1 MRLGHGVTRLRLMWS
16 LLPLLLLAPAL
27 CAAQGKAASTGN
39 APAAAAAGAAAPQSG
54 ATGATGAAA
63 ATLPLQPAGEIA
75 LLLPLKSADFQAAAD
90 TLRLGFMTARE
101 RDGDKISVTIRAT
114 DASGENIM
122 LEYDAAVRAGAKV
135 VVGPLTRSGVAALA
149 ASGRV
154 NVPTL
159 ALNYPEPQA
168 NMPEKLYGFG
178 LSIELEARQVALQ
191 AWIDGIKDVL
201 AVTAASPLARRASLA
216 FSESFRA
223 LGGVISESL
232 EFTPASELAQLKL
245 IVTNSGADGIFLAA
259 DVEQARQVRP
269 FLSAALPTYATSLV
283 YSGRNDAL
291 ANVDLNG
298 IRFVEMPWLVQ
309 PDHPAV
315 MSYPRFDSIAPELQ
329 RFYALGVDAFRLASE
344 LVRKRS
350 GITLDGVTGKLTLLR
365 GTVEREAVAAQFRD
379 GAAIALSPS
388 R

>member
-1 MRLGHGVTRLRLMWS
+1 MLV
-16 LLPLLLLAPAL
+16 
-27 CAAQGKAASTGN
+27 
-39 APAAAAAGAAAPQSG
+39 
-54 ATGATGAAA
+54 
-63 ATLPLQPAGEIA
+63 QPAGEIA

-90 TLRLGFMTARE
+90 ALRLGFMTARE

-159 ALNYPEPQA
+159 ALHYPEPQA

-201 AVTAASPLARRASLA
+201 AVTASSPLARRANLA

-223 LGGVISESL
+223 LGGNITESL

-245 IVTNSGADGIFLAA
+245 IVTQSGADGIFLAA

-291 ANVDLNG
+291 ANLDLNG

-350 GITLDGVTGKLTLLR
+350 GITLDGVTGKLALLR

>member
-1 MRLGHGVTRLRLMWS
+1 MLS

-39 APAAAAAGAAAPQSG
+39 APAAAAAGAAAPQS
-54 ATGATGAAA
+54 GATGAAA

-223 LGGVISESL
+223 LGGVISDSL

-365 GTVEREAVAAQFRD
+365 GMVEREAVAAQFRD

>member
-1 MRLGHGVTRLRLMWS
+1 MRLGHGVARLRLMLS

-39 APAAAAAGAAAPQSG
+39 APAAAAAG
-54 ATGATGAAA
+54 TA
-63 ATLPLQPAGEIA
+63 ATMPLQPAGEIA

-201 AVTAASPLARRASLA
+201 AVTASSPLARRANLA

-223 LGGVISESL
+223 LGGNITESI

-245 IVTNSGADGIFLAA
+245 IVAQSEADGIFLAA

-269 FLSAALPTYATSLV
+269 FLSASLPTYATSLV

-344 LVRKRS
+344 LVRNRT
-350 GITLDGVTGKLTLLR
+350 GITLDGVTGKLALLR

-379 GAAIALSPS
+379 GAAVALSPS

>member
-1 MRLGHGVTRLRLMWS
+1 MLS

-39 APAAAAAGAAAPQSG
+39 APAAAAAG
-54 ATGATGAAA
+54 TA
-63 ATLPLQPAGEIA
+63 ATMPLQPAGEIA

-149 ASGRV
+149 TSGRV

-201 AVTAASPLARRASLA
+201 AVTASSPLARRANLA

-223 LGGVISESL
+223 LGGNITESI

-245 IVTNSGADGIFLAA
+245 IVAQSEADGIFLAA

-269 FLSAALPTYATSLV
+269 FLSASLPTYATSLV

-344 LVRKRS
+344 LVRNRT
-350 GITLDGVTGKLTLLR
+350 GITLDGVTGKLALLR

-379 GAAIALSPS
+379 GAAVALSPS

>member
-1 MRLGHGVTRLRLMWS
+1 MRLGHGVARLRLMVS

-27 CAAQGKAASTGN
+27 CAAQGKAASTGS
-39 APAAAAAGAAAPQSG
+39 APVAAAARAVAPQ
-54 ATGATGAAA
+54 TGATGAAA

-201 AVTAASPLARRASLA
+201 AVTASSPLARRANLA

-223 LGGVISESL
+223 LGGNITESL

-245 IVTNSGADGIFLAA
+245 IVAQSGADGIFLAA

-269 FLSAALPTYATSLV
+269 FLSASLPTYATSLV

>member
-1 MRLGHGVTRLRLMWS
+1 MRLGHGVARLRLMVS

-27 CAAQGKAASTGN
+27 CAAQGKAASTGS
-39 APAAAAAGAAAPQSG
+39 APVAAAAG
-54 ATGATGAAA
+54 AA

-90 TLRLGFMTARE
+90 ALRLGFMTARE

-201 AVTAASPLARRASLA
+201 AVTASSPLARRANLA

-223 LGGVISESL
+223 LGGNITESL

-245 IVTNSGADGIFLAA
+245 IVAQSGADGIFLAA

-350 GITLDGVTGKLTLLR
+350 GITLDGVTGKLALLR

-379 GAAIALSPS
+379 GAAVALSPS